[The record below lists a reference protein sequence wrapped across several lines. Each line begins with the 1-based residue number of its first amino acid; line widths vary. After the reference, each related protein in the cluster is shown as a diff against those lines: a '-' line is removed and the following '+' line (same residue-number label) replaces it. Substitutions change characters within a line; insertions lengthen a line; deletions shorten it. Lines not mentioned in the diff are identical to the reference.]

1 MSAGGC
7 RLASVGVL
15 GGGRIFDTPAPCL
28 ARSDLPAPAKGHDH
42 PKRHRNGGGRGEPC
56 VMTTKDEPDRRLS
69 ALVAALSLNRGELD
83 AAALERLLGLIEATT
98 PTPAKS

>member
-1 MSAGGC
+1 
-7 RLASVGVL
+7 
-15 GGGRIFDTPAPCL
+15 
-28 ARSDLPAPAKGHDH
+28 
-42 PKRHRNGGGRGEPC
+42 
-56 VMTTKDEPDRRLS
+56 MTTKDEPDRRLS